1 MRVAQ
6 VVTDMTRGGAERVV
20 ADLLSHAPPG
30 VETAL
35 FTITGQGP
43 LQEEV
48 AAGGVPVVSIG
59 KGRGFRPAALVRLA
73 RALARFDPQV
83 VHSHMLPADAY
94 ATPAVGLLLPA
105 RRRPAVVHTVHSA
118 WPWRTALERRLSLY
132 LQARHAANIAVS
144 TEVHGVLA
152 TAGWDEARLVTITP
166 GVDTARLQ
174 ARPAE
179 VAAWR
184 RKLDLGEGPV
194 VGSVGRLSAEKGHRY
209 LVGACGE
216 LRTQYP
222 GLRLLLVGDGRE
234 RASLEQQAAELLPG
248 QCIFAGA
255 QAEVAPLLA
264 LMDVF
269 CLPSV
274 VEGLPLAALEA
285 MAAGR
290 PVVATAVGGV
300 PGLVVH
306 EREGL
311 LAEPRSGPALAKA
324 IGHLLDHPAQAG
336 QLAAAGRAKVLADYD
351 VAVMARRHYA
361 LYASL
366 AGEAA
371 P

>member
-6 VVTDMTRGGAERVV
+6 VVSDMTRGGAERVV
-20 ADLLSHAPPG
+20 ADLLGHAPPG

-48 AAGGVPVVSIG
+48 AATGVPVVSLG
-59 KGRGFRPAALVRLA
+59 KGRGFRPAAIVRLA
-73 RALARFDPQV
+73 RALGRFGAQV
-83 VHSHMLPADAY
+83 VHSHMLPADVY
-94 ATPAVGLLLPA
+94 ATPAVGLLPA

-118 WPWRTALERRLSLY
+118 WPWRTALEQRLYLH
-132 LQARHAANIAVS
+132 LQARHGANIAVS
-144 TEVHGVLA
+144 AEVHDLLA
-152 TAGWDEARLVTITP
+152 AAGWDEARLVTITP
-166 GVDTARLQ
+166 GVDAARLQ
-174 ARPAE
+174 ATPGT

-209 LVGACGE
+209 LVAACGE
-216 LRTQYP
+216 LRPRYP
-222 GLRLLLVGDGRE
+222 GLRLLLVGDGDE
-234 RASLEQQAAELLPG
+234 RPSLEQQAAEVLPG
-248 QCIFAGA
+248 GCIFTGA
-255 QAEVAPLLA
+255 QAEVGPLLA

-274 VEGLPLAALEA
+274 IEGLPLAALEA

-300 PGLVVH
+300 PGLIGH
-306 EREGL
+306 ERQGL

-324 IGHLLDHPAQAG
+324 ISRLLECPDLARD
-336 QLAAAGRAKVLADYD
+336 LAAAGRGKVLADYE

-366 AGEAA
+366 AGEATA
-371 P
+371 